1 MFYDELG
8 FLTSQSELG
17 CESQAWGLSS
27 RISWTTEGR
36 NVSSEGEC
44 EKLDFFFFSFVSS
57 FLFRVFSPLTLW
69 PSYLHVQFS
78 ASWVR
83 IALLVS
89 NSLGWRCLK
98 GLYLYMG
105 NNSETVSLAHHTR
118 LLGHCA
124 VLCLQPSVPLCCLAS
139 ESLRSVWKIWKHD

>member
-1 MFYDELG
+1 MDEHG
-8 FLTSQSELG
+8 FLASWSKLG

-27 RISWTTEGR
+27 KMLWITEGR

-44 EKLDFFFFSFVSS
+44 EKLDFFLFSFVSS
-57 FLFRVFSPLTLW
+57 FLLRVFSPPYPLTLL
-69 PSYLHVQFS
+69 PVQFS
-78 ASWVR
+78 ALWIR

-105 NNSETVSLAHHTR
+105 NNSETVSLAHYTR
-118 LLGHCA
+118 LLRHGA

-139 ESLRSVWKIWKHD
+139 ESLRSVWKILKHD